1 MGDPLTNDARSSEPR
16 QVGVFGATG
25 HTGRFVV
32 TELEERGFAPVAIGR
47 DAVRLEVAGFRDR
60 GLPTRVASIDDPDSL
75 DRAFGGLAAVV
86 NCAGPF
92 LDTAAEVCAAAL
104 RAGIHYLDVTA
115 EQASASATFATFAT
129 PAREAGVAVVPAM
142 GFYGGLADLLCTAA
156 TSGWARIDEVNVGIA
171 LDRWWPTP
179 GTRATGE
186 RNTVPRVVLE
196 GGALVPLGEP
206 ATTTLRFDEP
216 FGSQPVTAVPLTE
229 VPLIAQHLPVDRLTT
244 WLADTALA
252 DLRDPS
258 TPPPVAADGSGRS
271 AQRFL
276 VDVRASG
283 PDGTRR
289 ATASGRDIYAV
300 TAPLVVEAVAR
311 LLRHDHRGP
320 GASAPGAMFDAA
332 GFLGSFD
339 PAVLA
344 VHVSDGEPTAASDGP
359 PSPDLARS

>member
-1 MGDPLTNDARSSEPR
+1 MGNPLMSDARRSEQR
-16 QVGVFGATG
+16 QVGVVGATG

-47 DAVRLEVAGFRDR
+47 DAARLEAAGFPDR
-60 GLPTRVASIDDPDSL
+60 GLPTRVASIDDPGSL
-75 DRAFGGLAAVV
+75 DRAFDGLAAVV

-92 LDTAAEVCAAAL
+92 LDTAVEVCAAAL
-104 RAGIHYLDVTA
+104 RTGIHYLDVTA
-115 EQASASATFATFAT
+115 EQASASATFARFDT
-129 PAREAGVAVVPAM
+129 PARDAGVAVVPAM

-179 GTRATGE
+179 GTRATGA

-196 GGALVPLGEP
+196 GGVLVPLGEQP
-206 ATTTLRFDEP
+206 PTTTLRFDEP

-229 VPLIAQHLPVDRLTT
+229 VPLIAQHLPVDRLHT

-320 GASAPGAMFDAA
+320 GASAPGAMFDAVD
-332 GFLGSFD
+332 FLGSFG

-344 VHVSDGEPTAASDGP
+344 IEVTDGEPAAGDGP
-359 PSPDLARS
+359 SGHDLARS